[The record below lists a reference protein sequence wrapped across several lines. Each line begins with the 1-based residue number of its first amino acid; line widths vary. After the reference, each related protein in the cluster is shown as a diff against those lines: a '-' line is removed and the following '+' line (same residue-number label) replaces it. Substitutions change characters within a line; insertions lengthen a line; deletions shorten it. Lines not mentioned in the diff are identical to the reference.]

1 MGPTATRATA
11 LLAVILLAS
20 VASSVHVQ
28 NRDLIIT
35 GATLIDGTGRPPRKG
50 TTIIARDGLIAAVGP
65 DSGID
70 RPTGANV
77 IDASGK
83 YVIPGLADMHVHFS
97 LGTSLPCRANS
108 SPRRSRAFCITASR
122 RSSTSAPRTPVPI
135 QFERSGRG
143 APRHG

>member
-28 NRDLIIT
+28 NRELIIT

-65 DSGID
+65 DSRID

-83 YVIPGLADMHVHFS
+83 YTDS
-97 LGTSLPCRANS
+97 
-108 SPRRSRAFCITASR
+108 RSR
-122 RSSTSAPRTPVPI
+122 
-135 QFERSGRG
+135 
-143 APRHG
+143 